1 LPPLVNLFVDVVDT
15 AICNDVAL
23 TQDFKTRCD
32 MINQDAG
39 LGDLTFLGVTK
50 IGMAGIRADL
60 LAGREKAERNLA
72 DDTRYSG
79 DTIDY
84 VITTSRHA
92 FEIAWASSI
101 WTRDD
106 LCRSASRWTGLVCVL
121 GTLASTVGV
130 AYLSS
135 RWLWFL
141 HPALVGAIN
150 GFAFAAYATF
160 YAMVCE
166 YNARGGF
173 LSPFLGV
180 LGRPFTG
187 YFPWMRER
195 VALCASHA
203 WGVGKA
209 GIYVPRYGRECY
221 EPHHDLIPYEM
232 IDGVEVRH
240 GHGPDRRLY
249 PAHLLIRAGG
259 ATPTVFEFSD
269 ASTYDG
275 RPAKAIMA
283 DLEARIAA
291 SKQASTAS

>member
-1 LPPLVNLFVDVVDT
+1 MSNL
-15 AICNDVAL
+15 
-23 TQDFKTRCD
+23 
-32 MINQDAG
+32 DAG
-39 LGDLTFLGVTK
+39 LDDLTFPGVTK

-60 LAGREKAERNLA
+60 LAGRETAARKLA

-84 VITTSRHA
+84 VVTTSRHA
-92 FEIAWASSI
+92 LEIAWASAI

-106 LCRSASRWTGLVCVL
+106 LCRSASRRTGLICIL

-135 RWLWFL
+135 LWLGFL
-141 HPALVGAIN
+141 HPLIVGAIN

-160 YAMVCE
+160 YAMVYE

-195 VALCASHA
+195 VAVGASHA
-203 WGVGKA
+203 WGVGKF
-209 GIYVPRYGRECY
+209 GIYVPRCGREY
-221 EPHHDLIPYEM
+221 FEPYHDLIPFET
-232 IDGVEVRH
+232 IDSVEVRH

-249 PAHLLIRAGG
+249 PAHLLIHTGG
-259 ATPTVFEFSD
+259 AAPAVFEFSD

-275 RPAKAIMA
+275 RPAKAIME